1 MTPPPPSP
9 GPATTPRKRGRGA
22 DPDQTRQALVA
33 AAFETLRHDGFRGAT
48 ARAIAERAHCNQAT
62 IYYHFGGIPPLLIE
76 ALRSSSTGRLDRYQ
90 EALAGLTDA
99 GAVLAALDELHRED
113 VASGHLTVMVE
124 LVGGITAEP
133 ALRVGIETCIQAWL
147 DFVSER
153 IATTLAGT
161 PLGPLVPV
169 AELTDLIF
177 SLVIGLEMR
186 TKLDGDETRFTR
198 IANLAQLVAAMLP
211 GLVPPIPPS
220 GVARPSS

>member
-1 MTPPPPSP
+1 M
-9 GPATTPRKRGRGA
+9 PATSASPRKRGRGA
-22 DPDQTRQALVA
+22 DPGLTRRALVE

-76 ALRSSSTGRLDRYQ
+76 ALRASSARRLDRYRDR
-90 EALAGLTDA
+90 LADLGTA
-99 GAVLAALDELHRED
+99 AEVLAALGELHETD

-133 ALRVGIETCIQAWL
+133 ALREGLESCIREWL

-153 IATTLAGT
+153 ITTTLAGS
-161 PLGPLVPV
+161 PLGPLVP
-169 AELTDLIF
+169 ATDIADLVF

-198 IANLAQLVAAMLP
+198 IANLAQLVAALVP
-211 GLVPPIPPS
+211 GLTGTAAPPD
-220 GVARPSS
+220 